1 MYRPSNLIQL
11 SVAINYRIAGV
22 LTDSDIPLDE
32 VEYAR
37 ADLVVSALRAMPEHM
52 SLATN
57 WSAML
62 RALQSDKNR
71 RKSSSSDQRLD
82 TAQQRILLR
91 MFVTAV
97 KMEVSDA
104 EIESEAVVDSLMME
118 AVQSKQDALVTVQ
131 ATNTKTKKQKKKN
144 DSHEELTLALLR
156 SLPDLLLRFKSE
168 TSVLASLTTLPQY
181 FCKCTSHPSCRI
193 VYHKRSHCFSFSSL
207 YFNSAKRLE
216 PLSSQKRV

>member
-1 MYRPSNLIQL
+1 
-11 SVAINYRIAGV
+11 
-22 LTDSDIPLDE
+22 
-32 VEYAR
+32 
-37 ADLVVSALRAMPEHM
+37 VSALRAMPEHM

-62 RALQSDKNR
+62 RALQSDKSR

-104 EIESEAVVDSLMME
+104 EIESEAIVDPLMIE
-118 AVQSKQDALVTVQ
+118 ALQSNQDALVTAQ
-131 ATNTKTKKQKKKN
+131 ATKTKTKKQKTKN

-181 FCKCTSHPSCRI
+181 FCKCA
-193 VYHKRSHCFSFSSL
+193 SL
-207 YFNSAKRLE
+207 
-216 PLSSQKRV
+216 LSWRVI